1 MRDFQARVVLGAGL
15 CAASAFAQAP
25 ASSISLFEQH
35 GASAGAS
42 IAADVEAQLDVPDFY
57 GRLYADWSAQGGGD
71 YSVTTLFREAH
82 GEFMDR
88 RERYDPAVELRAR
101 WLPNQSIR
109 NEPGDFDLFGYDFDA
124 EFPVVI
130 YPDVFLKFGVYQFG
144 RRYQT
149 STGFGSSGNTPP
161 VGNFNAEPNWGDETL
176 TAAGVKFGFGFFLSD
191 NVLFEM
197 ETRPGAYSDFEG
209 TLTRKD
215 YDYPSS
221 ALMTVQATN
230 DLFFKFGARYNQV
243 FEDAPW
249 LPWLGMSW
257 ELGSGLR
264 LDLMAPEYVELSW
277 WTSGST
283 AFSFGA
289 QVQGAQYRVRSTSAT
304 GKQQRNLNVQ
314 EVFAYVGVTHRMSD
328 YLSLSARAGAVLAGD
343 YDLET
348 GASNFDTTEGAL
360 DQGFYVDVTVGVDW

>member
-1 MRDFQARVVLGAGL
+1 MRIHKARVVLGAIL
-15 CAASAFAQAP
+15 CVASAIAQAP
-25 ASSISLFEQH
+25 ATSTSSNEQH
-35 GASAGAS
+35 GASAGA
-42 IAADVEAQLDVPDFY
+42 ALERPLELPDLTAR
-57 GRLYADWSAQGGGD
+57 RLADWNEQGGGD

-88 RERYDPAVELRAR
+88 RERYDPSVEFRAR
-101 WLPNQSIR
+101 WMPNQSIR

-130 YPDVFLKFGVYQFG
+130 YPDVFLKFGLYQFG

-149 STGFGSSGNTPP
+149 STGFGSNGNTPA
-161 VGNFNAEPNWGDETL
+161 NFNAEPNWGDETL
-176 TAAGVKFGFGFFLSD
+176 TAAGVRFGFGFFLSD

-197 ETRPGAYSDFEG
+197 ETRPGVYSDMEG

-221 ALMTVQATN
+221 ALMTVQANN

-249 LPWLGMSW
+249 LPWLGLSW

-264 LDLMAPEYVELSW
+264 LDVMAPEYIELAW

-283 AFSFGA
+283 AFTMGA
-289 QVQGAQYRVRSTSAT
+289 QVQGAQYRVRSTAAT

-314 EVFAYVGVTHRMSD
+314 EVFAYVGVTHRVSD
-328 YLSLSARAGAVLAGD
+328 YYSLSARAGAVLAGD

-348 GASNFDTTEGAL
+348 GATNFDRAEGAL
-360 DQGFYVDVTVGVDW
+360 DQGFFVDVTLGIDW

>member
-1 MRDFQARVVLGAGL
+1 MRNLTSRVVLGAWL
-15 CAASAFAQAP
+15 CAASALAQTP
-25 ASSISLFEQH
+25 ASSISYFEQR
-35 GASAGAS
+35 GTSASARA
-42 IAADVEAQLDVPDFY
+42 EREQELPLDV
-57 GRLYADWSAQGGGD
+57 SAFDASAFRRGLRDDPTLQGGSD
-71 YSVTTLFREAH
+71 YSVTALFREAH

-88 RERYDPAVELRAR
+88 RERYDPAVEFRAR
-101 WLPNQSIR
+101 WMPNQSVR
-109 NEPGDFDLFGYDFDA
+109 NEQGDFDLFGYDFDA

-130 YPDVFLKFGVYQFG
+130 YPDVYLKFGVYQYG

-149 STGFGSSGNTPP
+149 SSGFGSTAARPGN
-161 VGNFNAEPNWGDETL
+161 NWGDETL

-197 ETRPGAYSDFEG
+197 ETRPGVYSDMEG

-221 ALMTVQATN
+221 AMMTVQANN

-243 FEDAPW
+243 YEDAPW
-249 LPWLGMSW
+249 LPWLGLSW
-257 ELGSGLR
+257 DLGSGLR
-264 LDLMAPEYVELSW
+264 LDLMAPEYVELAW

-289 QVQGAQYRVRSTSAT
+289 QVQGAQYRVRSSAAT

-314 EVFAYVGVTHRMSD
+314 EVFAYLGVTHRMSD
-328 YLSLSARAGAVLAGD
+328 SFSLSARAGAILAGD

-348 GASNFDTTEGAL
+348 GASSFDTTEGAL
-360 DQGFYVDVTVGVDW
+360 DQGLYVDVTMGIDW

>member
-1 MRDFQARVVLGAGL
+1 M
-15 CAASAFAQAP
+15 AQTP
-25 ASSISLFEQH
+25 ASSISFFEQH
-35 GASAGAS
+35 GASAGAAS
-42 IAADVEAQLDVPDFY
+42 ARGDERQLDVPDFY
-57 GRLYADWSAQGGGD
+57 GRLHADWSAQGGGD

-88 RERYDPAVELRAR
+88 RERYDPSLELRAR
-101 WLPNQSIR
+101 WMPNQSVR

-124 EFPVVI
+124 EFPLVI

-149 STGFGSSGNTPP
+149 STGFGTNNNLIG
-161 VGNFNAEPNWGDETL
+161 WGDETL
-176 TAAGVKFGFGFFLSD
+176 TAAGVRFGFGFFLSD

-197 ETRPGAYSDFEG
+197 ETRPGVYSDMEG

-221 ALMTVQATN
+221 ALLTVQATN

-249 LPWLGMSW
+249 LPWLGVSW
-257 ELGSGLR
+257 ELGGGLR
-264 LDLMAPEYVELSW
+264 LDLMAPEYVELAW

-289 QVQGAQYRVRSTSAT
+289 QVQGAQYRVRSSAAT

-314 EVFAYVGVTHRMSD
+314 EVFTYVGVTHRVSD
-328 YLSLSARAGAVLAGD
+328 SFSLSARAGAILAGD

-348 GASNFDTTEGAL
+348 GASNFDRTEGAL
-360 DQGFYVDVTVGVDW
+360 DQGLYVDVTMGIDW